1 MHKVARFLGLGILG
15 LALAVGV
22 GTSGDAKKDK
32 DKDKEKV
39 KHAIP
44 AGWKSLKLTPDQKK
58 MIYAI
63 QDEYYPKLSEA
74 RKKLSDLE
82 AAERSAMAKVLTD
95 DQKAQLIGE
104 EKKDKDKK
112 PEPPKDKGD
121 K

>member
-1 MHKVARFLGLGILG
+1 MHKAARLVGLGILG

-32 DKDKEKV
+32 DKEKV

-44 AGWKSLKLTPDQKK
+44 AGWKALKLTPDQKK
-58 MIYAI
+58 AVYAV
-63 QDEYYPKLSEA
+63 QDEFYPKISDA
-74 RKKLSDLE
+74 RKKLADLE
-82 AAERSAMAKVLTD
+82 MAERAAMVKILTD

-104 EKKDKDKK
+104 EKKDKK